1 MTKKP
6 NDSMTKVNFSEEAA
20 YKYVNG
26 VRATIGF
33 KGDLGI
39 YNRFKQLSK
48 RVYGST
54 CKAFEIYMISFISAV
69 ENGVNFCNTVNPVNV
84 EQHIVIER
92 NLRARRKLEFTE
104 DVEVSERVVSCVV
117 CGRSVY
123 ALVTRKDDSRV
134 GLCRAHFRR
143 ERPGLQGWR
152 VVSEV
157 ST

>member
-6 NDSMTKVNFSEEAA
+6 NDSMTKVNFSEEVA

-69 ENGVNFCNTVNPVNV
+69 ENGVYFCNTVNPVNV

-92 NLRARRKLEFTE
+92 NLRSRRKLEVTE
-104 DVEVSERVVSCVV
+104 EVEVTERVVSCVV
-117 CGRSVY
+117 CGRPVY
-123 ALVTRKDDSRV
+123 ARVTRKDDSRV
-134 GLCRAHFRR
+134 GLCRVHFRKEKPR
-143 ERPGLQGWR
+143 LDGWR
-152 VVSEV
+152 IVSEV
-157 ST
+157 LT